1 MISVVSKVALAITPI
16 LFARSAVAQDDPMY
30 GPLDDV
36 DVNAYLGRWYQTY
49 ASFTVKY
56 TFELGGNCVTAD
68 YVLADAD
75 GDDTVVAVR
84 NTVRPF
90 GPALPIAVNGF
101 AV

>member
-1 MISVVSKVALAITPI
+1 MISVIVSTILALA
-16 LFARSAVAQDDPMY
+16 ARSTTAQDTY
-30 GPLDDV
+30 GPLQDV

-68 YVLADAD
+68 YAVAEADS
-75 GDDTVVAVR
+75 DDTIVAVR

-90 GPALPIAVNGF
+90 GRIFPIAVNGF
-101 AV
+101 AVQEL